1 MEKERLV
8 MESNE
13 RKEEAIQREEEMLRE
28 ELKEKEMLEDY

>member
-13 RKEEAIQREEEMLRE
+13 RNEEAIQREEEMLRE
-28 ELKEKEMLEDY
+28 ELKEKEMFEDY